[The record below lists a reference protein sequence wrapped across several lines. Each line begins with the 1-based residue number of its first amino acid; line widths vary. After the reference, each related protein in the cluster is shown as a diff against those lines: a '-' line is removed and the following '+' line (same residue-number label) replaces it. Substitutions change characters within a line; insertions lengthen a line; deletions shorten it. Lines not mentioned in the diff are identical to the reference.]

1 MRKYEGINSINF
13 DITSFFCEYK
23 MSRLKVKDQI
33 ICMISE
39 EYNLLYEFSY
49 ILILISFLKMMEWR
63 ELGQLTNL
71 LKFL

>member
-13 DITSFFCEYK
+13 GITSFFCEYK

-39 EYNLLYEFSY
+39 EYNLL
-49 ILILISFLKMMEWR
+49 
-63 ELGQLTNL
+63 
-71 LKFL
+71 